1 MHTSLED
8 RDKILYRC
16 GDHNILSLDKKF
28 HCTLAAEGACDHSLW
43 GCYDLCNEATKL
55 CPMGWVRW
63 VKAEISRMFTNF
75 SAQLSL

>member
-16 GDHNILSLDKKF
+16 GDHNVLSLEKKF
-28 HCTLAAEGACDHSLW
+28 HCTLAAEGACNHSLW
-43 GCYDLCNEATKL
+43 GCYNLCNEATKL

-63 VKAEISRMFTNF
+63 VKAALNQFVILFGERVPV
-75 SAQLSL
+75 

>member
-8 RDKILYRC
+8 RDKILRRC
-16 GDHNILSLDKKF
+16 GNHNVLSLDKEF
-28 HCTLAAEGACDHSLW
+28 HCTLAAEGACNHSLW
-43 GCYDLCNEATKL
+43 SCDDFCNEATKL
-55 CPMGWVRW
+55 RPMGRISW